1 MKFLTRSIG
10 LSNRI
15 TNSPDH
21 RLASRKFLSFW
32 PGSRTFPI
40 TDCHLDHCM
49 ERWNERIGMRKW
61 SVSYQ
66 PPGKQTTDS
75 CTHFFAK
82 LSFASHSYFELPQ
95 GGNCPEYDFASFQSI
110 SRSKSFRLDNRL
122 KPLSSSTSA
131 TKFFK
136 PCIQSLN
143 VAADCELFLAL
154 CSYILWCISKK
165 FHSQWELLWQ
175 SMFSVDIED
184 IKLVHL
190 DFPSH
195 PSHCAIDFDLWT
207 SPLTHL
213 RTRSIGLS
221 NRITNSP
228 DHRLASR
235 KFLSFWPGSRTFPIT
250 DCHLDHCMERWN
262 ERIGM
267 RKRSVSYQPPLEK
280 ALILLRGN
288 CFKCGALLV
297 HGVLSVC
304 WRSCRGC
311 LSWTILVSFACLCYT
326 TGHFVRLVRQN
337 LF

>member
-1 MKFLTRSIG
+1 MFFFFKRQHGIECVKFLTRSIG

-49 ERWNERIGMRKW
+49 ERWNERIGMRKR

-82 LSFASHSYFELPQ
+82 LSSASHSYFELPQ
-95 GGNCPEYDFASFQSI
+95 GGNCPEYDFASFQST
-110 SRSKSFRLDNRL
+110 SRSKSFRSGNRL

-207 SPLTHL
+207 SFRFCYFHFVLCTCSIFFQNAAWHWMRETPNAKHWPFEPDHEQSRSPTCISKILVLLT
-213 RTRSIGLS
+213 
-221 NRITNSP
+221 RITNIP
-228 DHRLASR
+228 DHRLSSGPLYGKVKRTHWDEEAISLISATSWKSFDSIER
-235 KFLSFWPGSRTFPIT
+235 K
-250 DCHLDHCMERWN
+250 
-262 ERIGM
+262 
-267 RKRSVSYQPPLEK
+267 
-280 ALILLRGN
+280 LL
-288 CFKCGALLV
+288 
-297 HGVLSVC
+297 
-304 WRSCRGC
+304 
-311 LSWTILVSFACLCYT
+311 
-326 TGHFVRLVRQN
+326 
-337 LF
+337 